1 MPARRIDSG
10 ATRATNT
17 RAAHFSVDGV
27 TTPASR
33 SLAAPSI
40 EK

>member
-1 MPARRIDSG
+1 MPAHHIDTG
-10 ATRATNT
+10 AAAATNT

-27 TTPASR
+27 KPPGNR
-33 SLAAPSI
+33 SVPAPSI